1 MKISEQEMAAD
12 QAVQL
17 DLSEELQLNIRKGF
31 LLLKCLISLLEKVM
45 VEIVV
50 QASQSCLDNSDLV
63 NK

>member
-17 DLSEELQLNIRKGF
+17 DLSKELQLNIRKGF

-45 VEIVV
+45 VEIVI
-50 QASQSCLDNSDLV
+50 QASQSCLDNSDLD